1 MIITSALIGF
11 VIAGMSACFEMENGK
26 SKKIA
31 IRHNIIIALI
41 LFVLCYGFFCGIKG
55 LCPYLPTR

>member
-1 MIITSALIGF
+1 MAITAALVGF

-31 IRHNIIIALI
+31 IQHNIAVAIII
-41 LFVLCYGFFCGIKG
+41 TILCYGFFCGIKG
-55 LCPYLPTR
+55 LCPYLPPR